1 VKIFYSDLAGFWPL
15 LSPVEDYVDEAR
27 EFLRVLETWAPE
39 ARTAL
44 ELGSGGGHNAHYF
57 KERYAMT
64 LSDVSREML
73 DVSAR
78 LNPECEHVLGDMR
91 TLDLRRCFDIVFV
104 HDAVDYMTTE
114 SDLEAAIATA
124 HRHLGPGGLAVFVP
138 DHVKER
144 YQASSDCGGSDGPDG
159 RGVRYLEWTTEVAPH
174 ETTGATYYSFLVRE
188 ADGTVRALH
197 EKHVFGIFPQST
209 WVRLFERGG
218 FTVDVVEERTDDDR
232 TPRLIFVG
240 RKADAAA
247 RTE

>member
-1 VKIFYSDLAGFWPL
+1 MKIFYSDLAGFWPL
-15 LSPVEDYVDEAR
+15 LSPLEDYAEEAA
-27 EFLRVLETWAPE
+27 EFLRVLETQAPF

-57 KERYAMT
+57 KQRYALT

-91 TLDLRRCFDIVFV
+91 ALDLGRTFDLVFV

-114 SDLEAAIATA
+114 ADLEAAIMTA
-124 HRHLGPGGLAVFVP
+124 HRHLVPGGLAVFVP

-159 RGVRYLEWTTEVAPH
+159 RGVRYLEWTTEVAP
-174 ETTGATYYSFLVRE
+174 EATIGATYYSFLVRE
-188 ADGTVRALH
+188 ADGSVRALH
-197 EKHVFGIFPQST
+197 EKHVFGLFPSST
-209 WVRLFERGG
+209 WVRLFERCG
-218 FTVDVVEERTDDDR
+218 FTLDVVEERTDDER
-232 TPRLIFVG
+232 TPRLLFVA
-240 RKADAAA
+240 RKPELAPHA
-247 RTE
+247 E